1 MMTNRDSSDK
11 KKALSQLDFTD
22 LVLSWSLQDILNE
35 NLYKNQVE
43 KIPESFESVE
53 HYIGSF
59 VFPLLEET
67 RAALFSSLDSV
78 HEAPYAEVISLNE
91 SKPYRPSLFDIKVD
105 YWRNRFN
112 DLGKEPYK
120 TLPGDV
126 FVVSDVKP
134 ESLSDLQR
142 AGRMWTFAS
151 VTRITEEENEGNSSS
166 THFTV
171 IVSRDIEVKN
181 ELRESLFVV
190 FLMNITTN
198 KRIWNA
204 LRMSRNLKIIKEA
217 LCADSSVQEDCKHCS
232 AYKKSQLTDTFVRNL
247 LSKLNESQG
256 EAILASLHGI
266 KCSHKSTVE
275 LIWGPPGTGKT
286 KTVSVLLFT
295 LLRMNC
301 RTLICAPTN
310 TAINEVAFRVLKL
323 VRESSE
329 AESEKHAFF
338 CPLGDILL
346 YGNKERLEVDSEI
359 QDIYLAYRVERLAE
373 CLGPLTG
380 WRHCLTAMIDFLE
393 DCVSQYQVF
402 IENQRV
408 IREKEHIDQGEDTKA
423 EFNSF
428 LDFVRDRFKV
438 NAASLRQCI
447 FRLCT
452 HLPRRFLLV
461 HNLQNMEILIRFL
474 GHLESLLFQNNLVSE
489 ELEEIFSRDNA
500 SDDISESFGDTR
512 RKCISVLKTLRLSL
526 EGLDLPSAMN
536 SGSIRDF
543 CFQMA
548 SLIFCTASSSYKLHS
563 VEMEPL
569 NLLVIDEA
577 AQLKE
582 CESTIPLQLS
592 GLGHV
597 ILVGDECQ
605 LPAMVTSDVCIE
617 AGFGRSLFERL
628 SLLGHPKHLLN
639 MQYRMH
645 PSISSFPNST
655 FYFNQILDSPHVKRK
670 SYGRQYL
677 QGSMFGPYSFINVI
691 GGKEE
696 KDDAEHSRR
705 NMVEVAVVVKILQ
718 NLYKEWNVSKKK
730 ISVGVISPY
739 AAQVVA
745 ILDKLG
751 RKFEN
756 LDGFTVKVKSIDGFQ
771 GGEED
776 IIIISTVRSNS
787 GGSVGFLSSPQ
798 RVNVALTRARH
809 RQLFF
814 GADEDIDMAKTIIDA
829 KKELDQL
836 DDLLN
841 EDSIL
846 FKNAKWKVSFSDN
859 FRKSFQKLKSTR
871 IKMSVIQLLLK
882 LSCGWRPK
890 KKNVD
895 TVCESSSQILKQFKV
910 EGLYIVCSIDII
922 KDSMYIQV
930 LKVWDILPLD
940 EISKL
945 AKRLDG
951 MFAMYSDD
959 FINCCNQK
967 LCDGDKEVPMS
978 WVPSFD
984 IPRFKSLCNHGLH
997 NESSDGL
1004 IDGRSYFENSKVSES
1019 LSLMKFYSLSS
1030 CMVNHLLSD
1039 DTGGELDLPFEVS
1052 DEELEIIRFQKS
1064 TFILGRSGTG
1074 KTTVLTTKLFQK
1086 EQQHHFASKGLC
1098 GAGTSTSIETSQK
1111 NDVGECILETKG
1123 SVLRQL
1129 FVTVS
1134 PKLCYAIKQNVTNL
1148 KRFACGGNFSAENS
1162 SIGVDDPAH
1171 FKDIPDSFVDIS
1183 PCKYPL
1189 VITFHKFLMMLDGT
1203 MGNSYFERFLGAWEY
1218 SKCGTI
1224 GSRSVA
1230 LETFLRTKEVNYE
1243 RFCSFY
1249 WPHFNCQLTKK
1260 LDPSRVFIEIMSHIK
1275 GGLRVGETHE
1285 GKIHQEDYVILSEG
1299 RVSTLSRERRERI
1312 YSIFQDYEKMK
1323 KDNGDF
1329 DLADFVNNLHYRLR
1343 NERFEG
1349 DKMDFI
1355 YVDEVQDLSVRQIA
1369 LFKYICRNVEEG
1381 FVFAGDTAQTIAR
1394 GIDFRF
1400 EDIRNLFYK
1409 EFILESRGDGS
1420 SERKDKGLLSKVRN
1434 LKQNFRTHDG
1444 VLRLAQSV
1452 IDLLYRFFHHA
1463 VDILEPETTLLYGEA
1478 PILLESGNDENA
1490 IITIFGKSG
1499 NGNGDIVGFGAEQ
1512 VILVRDDSA
1521 RQDISEHVGKQALV
1535 LTVVECKGL
1544 EFQDVLL
1551 YNFFG
1556 SSPLKNQWRVIYEF
1570 MKEQD
1575 LLDPGTSFS
1584 CFNEARHNVLCSELK
1599 QLYVAIT
1606 RTRQR
1611 LWICENMEDLSKP
1624 MFDYWKKKGLVQV
1637 KQLDDSLA
1645 QAMQVASSP
1654 QEWKERGIKV
1664 WLIPPNVTAATNLFY
1679 EKNYVMAKM
1688 CFERAKDRLWE
1699 KRTSAACCRAS
1710 ADHMRG
1716 SNPEGARNA
1725 LREAAD
1731 IYDSIDDA
1739 ESAAQCFYE
1748 LGEYERAGRIYEKCG
1763 ESELKKAGECFS
1775 MAGCH
1780 EKAAEVYAR
1789 GKYFSECLSACTKGK
1804 LHDMGLE
1811 YIQFWKEHAPRD
1823 NVMSKTSSEIDR
1835 IEQQFLESCAM
1846 HSYEL
1851 KDNKS
1856 MMKFVRSFNSM
1867 ASRRNFLR
1875 RVGCLDELLMVE
1887 EESGNFSEAAEI
1899 AKMRGDTL
1907 LEADLLAK
1915 AGRFNEASM
1924 LILWHVFSKSL
1935 WVSGSK
1941 GLPLKHFPQ
1950 ESEIL
1955 EKAKSF
1961 AKNQSDLF
1969 YEFVCTEVSILS
1981 TEEMNL
1987 LVLNQ
1992 YLNASRRNK
2001 SRRGE
2006 ILCTRRIL
2014 DVHLHSSAS
2023 TYEWEDELA
2032 VDLIKHSEEN
2042 VLHNQ
2047 ISMGT
2052 LVCFWNLWKQKVENI
2067 FEYLTCLETQAVN
2080 DHMNY
2085 GDFCLNYFGVRRQL
2099 NNMNMKYVIL
2109 NPDAVWVREIK
2120 DCFLQRSGNLV
2131 STDAPH
2137 FVYAARSHWRSELLS
2152 VGLRVLETLEALHKF
2167 SSKNSISDFR
2177 QSMTLVYIFEVTK
2190 SLLGSKYLDCKKH
2203 DTQKLQKYFSE
2214 CLSACTKGKL
2224 HDMGLEYIQFRKEHA
2239 SRDNVMSKTSSEI
2252 DRIEQQFLES
2262 CAMHSYELKDNKSM
2276 MKFVRSFNSMASRR
2290 NFLTHVGCLD
2300 ELLMVEEESGNFS
2313 EAAEIAKMRGDT
2325 LLEADLLA
2333 KAGRFNEASMLI
2345 LWHVFSKSLWV
2356 SGSKGLP
2363 LKHFPQEREIL
2374 EKAKSFAK
2382 NQSDLFYEFVCTEV
2396 SILST
2401 EEMNLLVLNQYLNA
2415 SRRNKSLRGEILCT
2429 RRILDVHL
2437 HSSASTYEWEDE
2449 LAADLIKHSEEN
2461 VFHNQIS
2468 VGTLVCFWNLWKQK
2482 VENIFE
2488 YLTCLETQAVND
2500 HVNNGDFCLNYF
2512 GVRQLN
2518 NMNRK
2523 FVILNSDAVWVREIK
2538 DRFLQRSGNLVSTDA
2553 PHFVYA
2559 ARSYWRSELLSV
2571 GLRVLETLEGLHK
2584 FSSKNSIS
2592 DFRQSMALVY
2602 IFEVTKSLL
2611 GSKYLDHKKQD
2622 TQKLQNFCKLSTAA
2636 YFNVAFPSEWRK
2648 SLTKDMIS
2656 LRGSAVS
2663 RNLLE
2668 EVIVENI
2675 SFTDELTYGQ
2685 IGRVV
2690 MIWLGSGKPT
2700 EEVYKKISERFDS
2713 NSLWKEF
2720 VDALNGNAKS
2730 EFLRESTSG
2739 ISTEA
2744 PREVSSVYKFRRA
2757 LEDAYKV
2764 HWRQRDYISPACF
2777 MYLVERLLIL
2787 AYSFEGFL
2795 YTTKSSFV
2803 EWLICEQPHA
2813 KQSADVANVMRFPTS
2828 GIFNFVVDI
2837 IKQVLYCKRDTIEWI
2852 GKSGL
2857 NFKSYYPLLLLRLVV
2872 MLCLLCVNCKKY
2884 YNFLF
2889 EVLARN
2895 DITSWLPREFYD
2907 VFRRKRKYVDLTL
2920 LAEAFMKI
2928 EDPLVIVSLGENGP
2942 KFTCSHAI
2950 FVDLRITH
2958 RRDDIMEVLF
2968 QMDNK
2973 APLDQ
2978 TVSVPVK
2985 VDATNS
2991 CGKELPLNS
3000 EKQEKISKAP
3010 FSNSTSLADQNVE
3023 IQNTSEGNLQMISGL
3038 FGKISDAL
3046 KAVDNIGHGDLQNF
3060 LSGVSTIK
3068 VEVEKVINLIT
3079 AALTE
3084 KMEFNEDGT
3093 LVPKA
3098 KESCNAL
3105 LTPTDLFSALEN
3117 MVDEFKQLSSALNV
3131 SDSEVKRN
3139 ISMITSLLKSFHT
3152 KRPELETLLNQLC
3165 MPNDTNSNRVA
3176 SETNKLLENEGNH
3189 KMVEKT
3195 SKSGKGKAVEATVS
3209 GGRDAQANKGKGN
3222 NNSKKGKNGKGDQKK
3237 K

>member
-1 MMTNRDSSDK
+1 MNYNEF
-11 KKALSQLDFTD
+11 LL
-22 LVLSWSLQDILNE
+22 LNFVCKE
-35 NLYKNQVE
+35 EARVE
-43 KIPESFESVE
+43 KIPELFGSVE
-53 HYIGSF
+53 RYLGSF

-78 HEAPYAEVISLNE
+78 HEAPYAEVIFLNE
-91 SKPYRPSLFDIKVD
+91 SKPYGSSLFDIKVD
-105 YWRNRFN
+105 NWRNRFN
-112 DLGKEPYK
+112 DRGKEPYK

-142 AGRMWTFAS
+142 VGRMWTFAC
-151 VTRITEEENEGNSSS
+151 VTRITEEENEGDSSS

-171 IVSRDIEVKN
+171 IASRDIEVKHG
-181 ELRESLFVV
+181 LRESLFVV

-204 LRMSRNLKIIKEA
+204 LHMLRNLQIIKEV
-217 LCADSSVQEDCKHCS
+217 LCANSSVQEDCKHCS

-256 EAILASLHGI
+256 EAILTSLHGI

-275 LIWGPPGTGKT
+275 LIRGPPGTGKT

-310 TAINEVAFRVLKL
+310 IAIKEVASRVLKL

-329 AESEKHAFF
+329 AESEKQSFF

-346 YGNKERLEVDSEI
+346 FGNKERLKVDSEI
-359 QDIYLAYRVERLAE
+359 RDIYLDYRVERLAE

-402 IENQRV
+402 IENQRM
-408 IREKEHIDQGEDTKA
+408 IRENEHIDQGEGTKA
-423 EFNSF
+423 EFSSF

-438 NAASLRQCI
+438 HASSLRQCI

-452 HLPRRFLLV
+452 HLPRRFLSV

-489 ELEEIFSRDNA
+489 ELEEIFSHDNA

-512 RKCISVLKTLRLSL
+512 RKCISVLKTLRLLL
-526 EGLDLPSAMN
+526 EGLDLPSVMN

-543 CFQMA
+543 CFRMA

-569 NLLVIDEA
+569 NLLVIEEA

-696 KDDAEHSRR
+696 KDYAEHSRR

-718 NLYKEWNVSKKK
+718 KLYKEWNVSKKK

-787 GGSVGFLSSPQ
+787 GGSVGFLSCPQ

-809 RQLFF
+809 CLWIVGNERTLARSESIWEALVRDARHRQLFF
-814 GADEDIDMAKTIIDA
+814 GADEDSDMAKTIIDV
-829 KKELDQL
+829 KKERDQL

-841 EDSIL
+841 KDSIL

-871 IKMSVIQLLLK
+871 IKKSVIQLLLK

-895 TVCESSSQILKQFKV
+895 SVCESSSQILKQFKV

-930 LKVWDILPLD
+930 LKVWDVLPLD

-978 WVPSFD
+978 WGPSFG
-984 IPRFKSLCNHGLH
+984 ITRFKSLCNHGLH

-1004 IDGRSYFENSKVSES
+1004 IDGRGYFENSKVSES

-1030 CMVNHLLSD
+1030 GMVNHLLSD

-1098 GAGTSTSIETSQK
+1098 GAGTNTNIETSQK

-1148 KRFACGGNFSAENS
+1148 KRFACGGNFSGENR
-1162 SIGVDDPAH
+1162 SIDVGDPAH

-1183 PCKYPL
+1183 PSKYPL

-1203 MGNSYFERFLGAWEY
+1203 MGNSYFERFLGAWGY
-1218 SKCGTI
+1218 SKCRTI

-1230 LETFLRTKEVNYE
+1230 LETFLRIKEVNYE
-1243 RFCSFY
+1243 RFFSFY
-1249 WPHFNCQLTKK
+1249 WPRFNCQLTKK
-1260 LDPSRVFIEIMSHIK
+1260 LDPSKVFTEIMSHIK
-1275 GGLRVGETHE
+1275 GGLGVGKTHE
-1285 GKIHQEDYVILSEG
+1285 GKIRQEDYVILSEG

-1312 YSIFQDYEKMK
+1312 YSIFQDYERMK
-1323 KDNGDF
+1323 KDIGDF
-1329 DLADFVNNLHYRLR
+1329 DSADFVNDLHYRLR

-1349 DKMDFI
+1349 DKMDFV

-1400 EDIRNLFYK
+1400 EDIRNLFYR

-1420 SERKDKGLLSKVRN
+1420 SERKDKGLLSKVLN
-1434 LKQNFRTHDG
+1434 LKKNFRTHDG

-1463 VDILEPETTLLYGEA
+1463 VDILEPETTLLHGEA

-1490 IITIFGKSG
+1490 IITIFGKSGNG

-1556 SSPLKNQWRVIYEF
+1556 SSPLKNEWRVIYEF

-1584 CFNEARHNVLCSELK
+1584 SFNEARHNVLCSELK

-1645 QAMQVASSP
+1645 QEMQVASSP

-1679 EKNYVMAKM
+1679 ENNYAVAKT

-1699 KRTSAACCRAS
+1699 KRASAACCRAS

-1731 IYDSIDDA
+1731 MYDSIGDA

-1780 EKAAEVYAR
+1780 KKAAEVYAR

-1804 LHDMGLE
+1804 LLDMGLE
-1811 YIQFWKEHAPRD
+1811 YIQFWKEHTPRD

-1835 IEQQFLESCAM
+1835 IEQQFLESCAK

-1856 MMKFVRSFNSM
+1856 MVKFVRSFNSM
-1867 ASRRNFLR
+1867 ASRRNFLK

-1887 EESGNFSEAAEI
+1887 EEFGNFSEAAEI

-1907 LEADLLAK
+1907 LEADLRAK

-1924 LILWHVFSKSL
+1924 LILWHVFTKSL

-1961 AKNQSDLF
+1961 AKNKSDLF
-1969 YEFVCTEVSILS
+1969 YEFVCTEV
-1981 TEEMNL
+1981 
-1987 LVLNQ
+1987 
-1992 YLNASRRNK
+1992 
-2001 SRRGE
+2001 G
-2006 ILCTRRIL
+2006 
-2014 DVHLHSSAS
+2014 
-2023 TYEWEDELA
+2023 
-2032 VDLIKHSEEN
+2032 
-2042 VLHNQ
+2042 
-2047 ISMGT
+2047 
-2052 LVCFWNLWKQKVENI
+2052 
-2067 FEYLTCLETQAVN
+2067 
-2080 DHMNY
+2080 
-2085 GDFCLNYFGVRRQL
+2085 
-2099 NNMNMKYVIL
+2099 
-2109 NPDAVWVREIK
+2109 
-2120 DCFLQRSGNLV
+2120 
-2131 STDAPH
+2131 
-2137 FVYAARSHWRSELLS
+2137 
-2152 VGLRVLETLEALHKF
+2152 
-2167 SSKNSISDFR
+2167 
-2177 QSMTLVYIFEVTK
+2177 
-2190 SLLGSKYLDCKKH
+2190 
-2203 DTQKLQKYFSE
+2203 
-2214 CLSACTKGKL
+2214 
-2224 HDMGLEYIQFRKEHA
+2224 
-2239 SRDNVMSKTSSEI
+2239 
-2252 DRIEQQFLES
+2252 
-2262 CAMHSYELKDNKSM
+2262 
-2276 MKFVRSFNSMASRR
+2276 
-2290 NFLTHVGCLD
+2290 
-2300 ELLMVEEESGNFS
+2300 
-2313 EAAEIAKMRGDT
+2313 
-2325 LLEADLLA
+2325 
-2333 KAGRFNEASMLI
+2333 
-2345 LWHVFSKSLWV
+2345 
-2356 SGSKGLP
+2356 
-2363 LKHFPQEREIL
+2363 
-2374 EKAKSFAK
+2374 
-2382 NQSDLFYEFVCTEV
+2382 
-2396 SILST
+2396 ILST

-2449 LAADLIKHSEEN
+2449 LPADLIKHSEEN
-2461 VFHNQIS
+2461 VLHNQIS

-2500 HVNNGDFCLNYF
+2500 HMNYGDFCLNYF
-2512 GVRQLN
+2512 GVRRQWN
-2518 NMNRK
+2518 NMNMK

-2559 ARSYWRSELLSV
+2559 ARRHWRSELLSV
-2571 GLRVLETLEGLHK
+2571 GLRVLETLEALHK

-2592 DFRQSMALVY
+2592 DFRQSMALVH

-2611 GSKYLDHKKQD
+2611 GSKYLDCKEQD

-2636 YFNVAFPSEWRK
+2636 YFNIAFPSEWRK
-2648 SLTKDMIS
+2648 SLTKDMTS
-2656 LRGSAVS
+2656 LRGSSVS

-2668 EVIVENI
+2668 EVIVDNI
-2675 SFTDELTYGQ
+2675 SYTDKLTYGQ

-2713 NSLWKEF
+2713 NSPWKEF
-2720 VDALNGNAKS
+2720 VDALNGNGKS
-2730 EFLRESTSG
+2730 ELLQGSTSG

-2744 PREVSSVYKFRRA
+2744 PREVSYVYKFQRA
-2757 LEDAYKV
+2757 LEDAYIV
-2764 HWRQRDYISPACF
+2764 HWRQRDFISPTCYV
-2777 MYLVERLLIL
+2777 YLVERLLIL
-2787 AYSFEGFL
+2787 AYSFQGFVF
-2795 YTTKSSFV
+2795 TTKSSFV
-2803 EWLICEQPHA
+2803 EWLICEKPHA
-2813 KQSADVANVMRFPTS
+2813 KQSADVVNMMRFPTS
-2828 GIFNFVVDI
+2828 GIFNFVVDF
-2837 IKQVLYCKRDTIEWI
+2837 IKQVLYCKEATIAWI
-2852 GKSGL
+2852 GKSDL

-2872 MLCLLCVNCKKY
+2872 MLCLLCVNCGKY
-2884 YNFLF
+2884 HNFLF

-2895 DITSWLPREFYD
+2895 DITSWLPREFY
-2907 VFRRKRKYVDLTL
+2907 VVLTRKREYVNLTL

-2928 EDPLVIVSLGENGP
+2928 EDPLVIVRLGENGP
-2942 KFTCSHAI
+2942 KFICPHAI
-2950 FVDLRITH
+2950 FVDLRVTH
-2958 RRDDIMEVLF
+2958 RREDIMEVLF
-2968 QMDNK
+2968 QMGNK
-2973 APLDQ
+2973 DPLHQ
-2978 TVSVPVK
+2978 TVSVSVK

-2991 CGKELPLNS
+2991 CGKELPPNS
-3000 EKQEKISKAP
+3000 EKQEKISKTP

-3023 IQNTSEGNLQMISGL
+3023 NRNTSEGNLQMISGL

-3046 KAVDNIGHGDLQNF
+3046 WKR
-3060 LSGVSTIK
+3060 T
-3068 VEVEKVINLIT
+3068 
-3079 AALTE
+3079 
-3084 KMEFNEDGT
+3084 
-3093 LVPKA
+3093 
-3098 KESCNAL
+3098 
-3105 LTPTDLFSALEN
+3105 
-3117 MVDEFKQLSSALNV
+3117 SS
-3131 SDSEVKRN
+3131 E
-3139 ISMITSLLKSFHT
+3139 
-3152 KRPELETLLNQLC
+3152 Q
-3165 MPNDTNSNRVA
+3165 
-3176 SETNKLLENEGNH
+3176 
-3189 KMVEKT
+3189 
-3195 SKSGKGKAVEATVS
+3195 
-3209 GGRDAQANKGKGN
+3209 
-3222 NNSKKGKNGKGDQKK
+3222 
-3237 K
+3237 

>member
-1 MMTNRDSSDK
+1 MRNRY
-11 KKALSQLDFTD
+11 FTD

-35 NLYKNQVE
+35 NLYKNQCNFWEKLEEIDEENAVEISCKMNYNEFLLLNFVYKEEARVE

-53 HYIGSF
+53 HYLGSF

-67 RAALFSSLDSV
+67 RAALFSRLGSV

-91 SKPYRPSLFDIKVD
+91 SKPYGQSLFDIKVD

-142 AGRMWTFAS
+142 VGRMWTFAS
-151 VTRITEEENEGNSSS
+151 VTRITEEENEGDSSS

-171 IVSRDIEVKN
+171 IASRDIEVKN
-181 ELRESLFVV
+181 GLRESLFVV

-204 LRMSRNLKIIKEA
+204 LHMFRNLKIIKEV
-217 LCADSSVQEDCKHCS
+217 LCADSLVQEDCKHCS
-232 AYKKSQLTDTFVRNL
+232 AYKKSQLTDTFVRDL

-256 EAILASLHGI
+256 EAIMASLRGI

-275 LIWGPPGTGKT
+275 LIRGPPGTGKT

-310 TAINEVAFRVLKL
+310 IAINEVASRVLKL

-329 AESEKHAFF
+329 AESEKQSFF

-346 YGNKERLEVDSEI
+346 FGNKERLKVDSEI
-359 QDIYLAYRVERLAE
+359 QDIYLDYRVERLAE
-373 CLGPLTG
+373 CLRPPTG

-402 IENQRV
+402 TENQM
-408 IREKEHIDQGEDTKA
+408 IREKEHIDQGEGTEA
-423 EFNSF
+423 EFKSF

-438 NAASLRQCI
+438 NASYLRQCI

-489 ELEEIFSRDNA
+489 ELEEIFSHDNA

-512 RKCISVLKTLRLSL
+512 RKCISVLKALRLFL
-526 EGLDLPSAMN
+526 EGLDLPSAMD

-543 CFQMA
+543 CFRMA

-569 NLLVIDEA
+569 NLVVIDEA

-592 GLGHV
+592 SLGHV

-605 LPAMVTSDVCIE
+605 LPAMVCIE

-639 MQYRMH
+639 MQHRMN

-751 RKFEN
+751 RNYEN

-776 IIIISTVRSNS
+776 IIIISTRTLASSESIWEALVRD
-787 GGSVGFLSSPQ
+787 
-798 RVNVALTRARH
+798 ARH

-814 GADEDIDMAKTIIDA
+814 GADEDSGLAKTIIDA

-871 IKMSVIQLLLK
+871 IK
-882 LSCGWRPK
+882 
-890 KKNVD
+890 N
-895 TVCESSSQILKQFKV
+895 
-910 EGLYIVCSIDII
+910 
-922 KDSMYIQV
+922 
-930 LKVWDILPLD
+930 
-940 EISKL
+940 
-945 AKRLDG
+945 
-951 MFAMYSDD
+951 
-959 FINCCNQK
+959 
-967 LCDGDKEVPMS
+967 DKEVPMS
-978 WVPSFD
+978 WGPSFD
-984 IPRFKSLCNHGLH
+984 IPRFKSLCSHVLH

-1030 CMVNHLLSD
+1030 GMVNHLLSD

-1098 GAGTSTSIETSQK
+1098 GAGTNTSIETSQK

-1148 KRFACGGNFSAENS
+1148 KRFACGGNFSGENS

-1183 PCKYPL
+1183 ASKYPL

-1203 MGNSYFERFLGAWEY
+1203 MGNSYFERFLGAGEY

-1230 LETFLRTKEVNYE
+1230 LENFLRIKEVNYE

-1260 LDPSRVFIEIMSHIK
+1260 LDPSRVFTEIMSHIK

-1285 GKIHQEDYVILSEG
+1285 GKIRQEDYVILSEG
-1299 RVSTLSRERRERI
+1299 RVSTLSRERREKI

-1329 DLADFVNNLHYRLR
+1329 DSADFVNDLHYRLR

-1349 DKMDFI
+1349 DKMDFV

-1409 EFILESRGDGS
+1409 EFILESRGNGS

-1521 RQDISEHVGKQALV
+1521 RQDISEHVGKHALV
-1535 LTVVECKGL
+1535 LTV
-1544 EFQDVLL
+1544 DVLL

-1584 CFNEARHNVLCSELK
+1584 SFNEARHNVLCSELK

-1664 WLIPPNVTAATNLFY
+1664 WLIPPNVTAATNVISASLFY

-1699 KRTSAACCRAS
+1699 KRASAACCRAS

-1716 SNPEGARNA
+1716 SNPEGARIA

-1731 IYDSIDDA
+1731 IYDSVGDA

-1748 LGEYERAGRIYEKCG
+1748 LGDYERVGRIYEKCG

-1804 LHDMGLE
+1804 LLDMGLE

-1856 MMKFVRSFNSM
+1856 MVKFVRSYNSM
-1867 ASRRNFLR
+1867 ASRRNFLT
-1875 RVGCLDELLMVE
+1875 RVGCLDELIMVE
-1887 EESGNFSEAAEI
+1887 EEFGNFSEAAEI
-1899 AKMRGDTL
+1899 AKMRGHTL

-1924 LILWHVFSKSL
+1924 LILRHVFSKSL

-1961 AKNQSDLF
+1961 AKNKSDLF

-2001 SRRGE
+2001 SLMGE

-2014 DVHLHSSAS
+2014 DVQLHSSAS
-2023 TYEWEDELA
+2023 TYEWEDELPA
-2032 VDLIKHSEEN
+2032 DLIKHSEEN

-2047 ISMGT
+2047 ISVGT

-2099 NNMNMKYVIL
+2099 NNMNMKFVIL
-2109 NPDAVWVREIK
+2109 NSDAVWVREIN
-2120 DCFLQRSGNLV
+2120 DRFLQRSGNLV

-2177 QSMTLVYIFEVTK
+2177 QSMALVYIFEVTK
-2190 SLLGSKYLDCKKH
+2190 SLLGSKYLDCKK
-2203 DTQKLQKYFSE
+2203 
-2214 CLSACTKGKL
+2214 
-2224 HDMGLEYIQFRKEHA
+2224 
-2239 SRDNVMSKTSSEI
+2239 
-2252 DRIEQQFLES
+2252 
-2262 CAMHSYELKDNKSM
+2262 
-2276 MKFVRSFNSMASRR
+2276 
-2290 NFLTHVGCLD
+2290 
-2300 ELLMVEEESGNFS
+2300 
-2313 EAAEIAKMRGDT
+2313 
-2325 LLEADLLA
+2325 
-2333 KAGRFNEASMLI
+2333 
-2345 LWHVFSKSLWV
+2345 
-2356 SGSKGLP
+2356 
-2363 LKHFPQEREIL
+2363 
-2374 EKAKSFAK
+2374 
-2382 NQSDLFYEFVCTEV
+2382 
-2396 SILST
+2396 
-2401 EEMNLLVLNQYLNA
+2401 
-2415 SRRNKSLRGEILCT
+2415 
-2429 RRILDVHL
+2429 
-2437 HSSASTYEWEDE
+2437 
-2449 LAADLIKHSEEN
+2449 
-2461 VFHNQIS
+2461 
-2468 VGTLVCFWNLWKQK
+2468 
-2482 VENIFE
+2482 
-2488 YLTCLETQAVND
+2488 
-2500 HVNNGDFCLNYF
+2500 
-2512 GVRQLN
+2512 
-2518 NMNRK
+2518 
-2523 FVILNSDAVWVREIK
+2523 
-2538 DRFLQRSGNLVSTDA
+2538 
-2553 PHFVYA
+2553 
-2559 ARSYWRSELLSV
+2559 
-2571 GLRVLETLEGLHK
+2571 
-2584 FSSKNSIS
+2584 
-2592 DFRQSMALVY
+2592 
-2602 IFEVTKSLL
+2602 
-2611 GSKYLDHKKQD
+2611 QD
-2622 TQKLQNFCKLSTAA
+2622 TQKLQNFRKLSTAA

-2648 SLTKDMIS
+2648 SLTKDMTS
-2656 LRGSAVS
+2656 LRGSALS

-2668 EVIVENI
+2668 EVIVDNI
-2675 SFTDELTYGQ
+2675 SFTDKLTYGQ

-2730 EFLRESTSG
+2730 EFLQESTSG

-2744 PREVSSVYKFRRA
+2744 PREVSSVYKFQRA

-2764 HWRQRDYISPACF
+2764 HWRQRDYISPTCF

-2787 AYSFEGFL
+2787 AYSFQGFL
-2795 YTTKSSFV
+2795 FTTKSSFV
-2803 EWLICEQPHA
+2803 EWLICEQPLA
-2813 KQSADVANVMRFPTS
+2813 KQSADVVNMMRFPTS
-2828 GIFNFVVDI
+2828 GIFNFVVDV
-2837 IKQVLYCKRDTIEWI
+2837 IKQVLYCKQDTIEWI
-2852 GKSGL
+2852 GKSHL

-2895 DITSWLPREFYD
+2895 DITSLLPREFYD

-2942 KFTCSHAI
+2942 KSICPHAI
-2950 FVDLRITH
+2950 FVDLRVTH
-2958 RRDDIMEVLF
+2958 RREDIMEVLF

-2973 APLDQ
+2973 DPLDQ
-2978 TVSVPVK
+2978 TVSVSVE

-2991 CGKELPLNS
+2991 CGKELPPNS
-3000 EKQEKISKAP
+3000 EKQEEISKAP

-3023 IQNTSEGNLQMISGL
+3023 NQNTSEGNLQMISGL

-3046 KAVDNIGHGDLQNF
+3046 KAVDNIGHGDLQDF
-3060 LSGVSTIK
+3060 VSGVSTIK

-3079 AALTE
+3079 AALSE
-3084 KMEFNEDGT
+3084 KMEFNEDEMEFQEDGT
-3093 LVPKA
+3093 PVPKP
-3098 KESCNAL
+3098 KEGCNVL
-3105 LTPTDLFSALEN
+3105 LTSTDLFSALET

-3131 SDSEVKRN
+3131 RTPNGNLRLSYLVGGISDSEVKRN
-3139 ISMITSLLKSFHT
+3139 SSMITSLLRSFHT

-3165 MPNDTNSNRVA
+3165 IPNDTNSNRVA
-3176 SETNKLLENEGNH
+3176 SETNKLSENEGNH
-3189 KMVEKT
+3189 KKVEET

-3209 GGRDAQANKGKGN
+3209 GAQNSGRDVQAKKGKGN
-3222 NNSKKGKNGKGDQKK
+3222 NNSKKGKNGKGGRKK

>member
-1 MMTNRDSSDK
+1 MMTNGDSSDK
-11 KKALSQLDFTD
+11 KKALSQLDFTN

-43 KIPESFESVE
+43 KIPKSFDSVE
-53 HYIGSF
+53 HYTGSF

-67 RAALFSSLDSV
+67 RAELFSSLDSV

-105 YWRNRFN
+105 YWRNRFI
-112 DLGKEPYK
+112 DHGKEPYK

-142 AGRMWTFAS
+142 VGRMWTFAS
-151 VTRITEEENEGNSSS
+151 VTRITEEENEGDSSS

-171 IVSRDIEVKN
+171 IASRDIEVKN
-181 ELRESLFVV
+181 GLRESLFVV

-198 KRIWNA
+198 KRIWKA
-204 LRMSRNLKIIKEA
+204 LRMLRNLKIIKEV

-232 AYKKSQLTDTFVRNL
+232 AYKKSQLTDTFDRNL

-256 EAILASLHGI
+256 EAIMASLHGI

-310 TAINEVAFRVLKL
+310 TAINEVASRVLKL

-329 AESEKHAFF
+329 AESEKQAFF

-346 YGNKERLEVDSEI
+346 FGNKVRLKVDSEF
-359 QDIYLAYRVERLAE
+359 QDIYLDYRVERLAE

-402 IENQRV
+402 IENQKM
-408 IREKEHIDQGEDTKA
+408 IREKEHIDQGEGTKA
-423 EFNSF
+423 EFKSF

-438 NAASLRQCI
+438 NASSLRQCI

-489 ELEEIFSRDNA
+489 ELEEIFSDDNA

-543 CFQMA
+543 CFRMA
-548 SLIFCTASSSYKLHS
+548 SLIFCTASSSYNLHS
-563 VEMEPL
+563 VKMEPL

-582 CESTIPLQLS
+582 CESTIPLQQLS

-597 ILVGDECQ
+597 ILVGDEFQ
-605 LPAMVTSDVCIE
+605 LPAMVCIE

-670 SYGRQYL
+670 SYERQYL

-776 IIIISTVRSNS
+776 IIIISTRTLASSESIWEALVRD
-787 GGSVGFLSSPQ
+787 
-798 RVNVALTRARH
+798 ARH

-814 GADEDIDMAKTIIDA
+814 GADEDSDIAKTIIDA

-871 IKMSVIQLLLK
+871 IKKSVIQLLLK

-895 TVCESSSQILKQFKV
+895 SVCESSSQILKQFKV
-910 EGLYIVCSIDII
+910 EGFYIVSSIDII

-967 LCDGDKEVPMS
+967 FCDGDKEVPMS
-978 WVPSFD
+978 WGPSFD
-984 IPRFKSLCNHGLH
+984 IPRFKSLCNHVLR

-1030 CMVNHLLSD
+1030 GMVNHLLSD
-1039 DTGGELDLPFEVS
+1039 ETGGELDLPFEVS
-1052 DEELEIIRFQKS
+1052 DEELGIIRFQKS

-1148 KRFACGGNFSAENS
+1148 KRFACGGNFSGENS

-1183 PCKYPL
+1183 PSKYPL

-1203 MGNSYFERFLGAWEY
+1203 MGNSYFERFLGAGEY

-1230 LETFLRTKEVNYE
+1230 LETFLRIKEVNYE

-1260 LDPSRVFIEIMSHIK
+1260 LDPSRVFTEIMSHIK
-1275 GGLRVGETHE
+1275 GGLGVGETHE
-1285 GKIHQEDYVILSEG
+1285 GKIRQEDYVILSEG

-1329 DLADFVNNLHYRLR
+1329 DSADFVNDLHYRLR

-1349 DKMDFI
+1349 DKMDFV

-1400 EDIRNLFYK
+1400 EDIRNLFYR

-1535 LTVVECKGL
+1535 LTV
-1544 EFQDVLL
+1544 DVLL

-1584 CFNEARHNVLCSELK
+1584 SFNEARHNVLCSELK

-1654 QEWKERGIKV
+1654 REWKERGIK
-1664 WLIPPNVTAATNLFY
+1664 LFY
-1679 EKNYVMAKM
+1679 ENNYVMAKM

-1699 KRTSAACCRAS
+1699 KRASAACCRAS

-1731 IYDSIDDA
+1731 IYDSIGDA

-1811 YIQFWKEHAPRD
+1811 YIQFWKEHAPSD

-1867 ASRRNFLR
+1867 ASRRNFLT

-1887 EESGNFSEAAEI
+1887 EEFGNFSEAAEI

-1961 AKNQSDLF
+1961 AKNKSDLF

-1987 LVLNQ
+1987 FVLNQ
-1992 YLNASRRNK
+1992 YLNASRHNK
-2001 SRRGE
+2001 SLRGE

-2023 TYEWEDELA
+2023 TYGWEDELPA
-2032 VDLIKHSEEN
+2032 DLIKLSEEN

-2047 ISMGT
+2047 ISVGT

-2099 NNMNMKYVIL
+2099 NNMNMKFVIL
-2109 NPDAVWVREIK
+2109 NSDAVWVREIK
-2120 DCFLQRSGNLV
+2120 DRFLQRSRNFV
-2131 STDAPH
+2131 STEAPH

-2190 SLLGSKYLDCKKH
+2190 SLLGSKYLDCKKQ

-2224 HDMGLEYIQFRKEHA
+2224 HDIGLEYIQFRKEHA
-2239 SRDNVMSKTSSEI
+2239 PRDNVMSKTSSEI
-2252 DRIEQQFLES
+2252 DRIEQQFLEN

-2276 MKFVRSFNSMASRR
+2276 MKFVRSFNLMASRR
-2290 NFLTHVGCLD
+2290 NFLMRVGCLD
-2300 ELLMVEEESGNFS
+2300 ELLMVEEEFGNFS

-2363 LKHFPQEREIL
+2363 LKHFPQESEIL

-2382 NQSDLFYEFVCTEV
+2382 NKSDLFYEFVCTEV

-2401 EEMNLLVLNQYLNA
+2401 EEMNLFVLNQYLNA
-2415 SRRNKSLRGEILCT
+2415 SRHNKSLRGEILCT

-2449 LAADLIKHSEEN
+2449 LPADLIKHSEEN
-2461 VFHNQIS
+2461 VLHNQIS

-2488 YLTCLETQAVND
+2488 CLTCLETQAVND
-2500 HVNNGDFCLNYF
+2500 HMNYGDFCLNYF

-2518 NMNRK
+2518 NMNMK

-2538 DRFLQRSGNLVSTDA
+2538 YRFLQRSGNVVSTEA
-2553 PHFVYA
+2553 RHFVYA
-2559 ARSYWRSELLSV
+2559 ARSHWRSELLSV
-2571 GLRVLETLEGLHK
+2571 GLRVLETLEALHK

-2592 DFRQSMALVY
+2592 DCCQSMTLVY

-2611 GSKYLDHKKQD
+2611 GSKYLDCKRQD
-2622 TQKLQNFCKLSTAA
+2622 TQKLQNFRKLSTAA
-2636 YFNVAFPSEWRK
+2636 YFNIAFPSEWRK
-2648 SLTKDMIS
+2648 SLTKNMTS

-2668 EVIVENI
+2668 EVVVDNI
-2675 SFTDELTYGQ
+2675 SFTNELTYGQ

-2720 VDALNGNAKS
+2720 VDALNRNAKS

-2744 PREVSSVYKFRRA
+2744 PREVSSVYKFQRA

-2764 HWRQRDYISPACF
+2764 HWRQRDYISPTCF
-2777 MYLVERLLIL
+2777 VYLVERLLIL
-2787 AYSFEGFL
+2787 AYSFQGFL
-2795 YTTKSSFV
+2795 FTTKSSFV

-2837 IKQVLYCKRDTIEWI
+2837 IRQVLYCKPDTIEWI
-2852 GKSGL
+2852 GKSDL

-2872 MLCLLCVNCKKY
+2872 MLCLLCVNCGKY
-2884 YNFLF
+2884 YNVLF

-2895 DITSWLPREFYD
+2895 DITSWLPREFHD
-2907 VFRRKRKYVDLTL
+2907 VLRKKRKYVDLTL

-2928 EDPLVIVSLGENGP
+2928 EDPLVIVSLGENVS
-2942 KFTCSHAI
+2942 KFICPHAI
-2950 FVDLRITH
+2950 FVDLGVAH
-2958 RRDDIMEVLF
+2958 RREDIMEVLF
-2968 QMDNK
+2968 QTDNK

-2978 TVSVPVK
+2978 TVSVSVE

-2991 CGKELPLNS
+2991 CGKELPLNI
-3000 EKQEKISKAP
+3000 EKEEISKSP
-3010 FSNSTSLADQNVE
+3010 FSNSTSLADHNVE
-3023 IQNTSEGNLQMISGL
+3023 NRNTSEGNLQMISGL

-3046 KAVDNIGHGDLQNF
+3046 KAVDNIGHGDLQDF

-3084 KMEFNEDGT
+3084 KMEFNKDKMEFQEDGT
-3093 LVPKA
+3093 PVPKP
-3098 KESCNAL
+3098 KEGCNAL
-3105 LTPTDLFSALEN
+3105 LTSTDLFSALEN

-3139 ISMITSLLKSFHT
+3139 ISMITSLLKSLHT

-3176 SETNKLLENEGNH
+3176 SETNKLSENEGNH
-3189 KMVEKT
+3189 KVEET

-3209 GGRDAQANKGKGN
+3209 GARNSGRDAQANKGKGN
-3222 NNSKKGKNGKGDQKK
+3222 NNSKKGKNGKGDRKK

>member
-1 MMTNRDSSDK
+1 MMTNGDSSDT
-11 KKALSQLDFTD
+11 KKALSELDFTN
-22 LVLSWSLQDILNE
+22 LVLSWSLEDILNE

-53 HYIGSF
+53 HYLGSF

-91 SKPYRPSLFDIKVD
+91 SKPYGASLFDIKVD
-105 YWRNRFN
+105 SWRNRFN

-134 ESLSDLQR
+134 ESVSDLQR
-142 AGRMWTFAS
+142 VGRMWTFAS
-151 VTRITEEENEGNSSS
+151 VTGFTEEENEGDSSS

-171 IVSRDIEVKN
+171 IASRDIEVKN
-181 ELRESLFVV
+181 GLRESLFVV
-190 FLMNITTN
+190 FLTNITTN
-198 KRIWNA
+198 KRIWSA
-204 LRMSRNLKIIKEA
+204 LRIFNVITIKFFEEV
-217 LCADSSVQEDCKHCS
+217 LCANSSVQEDCKHCS
-232 AYKKSQLTDTFVRNL
+232 AYKKSQLADTFVRNL
-247 LSKLNESQG
+247 LSTLNESQR

-275 LIWGPPGTGKT
+275 LIRGPPGTGKT

-295 LLRMNC
+295 LLRMNY

-310 TAINEVAFRVLKL
+310 IAINGVASRVLKL

-329 AESEKHAFF
+329 AESEKQSFF

-346 YGNKERLEVDSEI
+346 FGNKERLKVDSEI
-359 QDIYLAYRVERLAE
+359 QHIYLDYRVERLAE

-380 WRHCLTAMIDFLE
+380 WRHCLTAMVNFLE

-402 IENQRV
+402 IKNQRM
-408 IREKEHIDQGEDTKA
+408 ISEKEHIDQGEGTKA

-438 NAASLRQCI
+438 NASSLRQCV

-461 HNLQNMEILIRFL
+461 HNLQNMEILICFL

-489 ELEEIFSRDNA
+489 ELEEIFSHDNA

-512 RKCISVLKTLRLSL
+512 RKCISVLETL

-536 SGSIRDF
+536 SDSIRDF
-543 CFQMA
+543 CFRMA
-548 SLIFCTASSSYKLHS
+548 SLIFCTASSSFKLHS

-597 ILVGDECQ
+597 VLVGDECQ

-628 SLLGHPKHLLN
+628 SSLGHRKHLLN
-639 MQYRMH
+639 MQHRMH

-670 SYGRQYL
+670 SYERQYL

-718 NLYKEWNVSKKK
+718 KLYKEWNVSKKK

-739 AAQVVA
+739 AAQVMA

-809 RQLFF
+809 CLWIVGNERTLASSKSIWEALVRDARHRQLFF
-814 GADEDIDMAKTIIDA
+814 GADEDSDMAKTIIDV

-871 IKMSVIQLLLK
+871 IKKSVIQLLLK

-895 TVCESSSQILKQFKV
+895 SVCESSSQILKQFKV

-930 LKVWDILPLD
+930 LKVWDVLPLD

-978 WVPSFD
+978 WGPSFD
-984 IPRFKSLCNHGLH
+984 IPRFKSLCNHVLH
-997 NESSDGL
+997 NESSGGL

-1030 CMVNHLLSD
+1030 GMVNHLLSD

-1098 GAGTSTSIETSQK
+1098 GAGTNTSIESNQK
-1111 NDVGECILETKG
+1111 NDVDECILETKG

-1148 KRFACGGNFSAENS
+1148 KRFACGGNFSGENS
-1162 SIGVDDPAH
+1162 SINVDEPAH

-1183 PCKYPL
+1183 PSKYPL
-1189 VITFHKFLMMLDGT
+1189 VITFHKLLMMLDGT

-1218 SKCGTI
+1218 SKCGTT

-1230 LETFLRTKEVNYE
+1230 LETFLRTKEVTYE
-1243 RFCSFY
+1243 RFCSLY
-1249 WPHFNCQLTKK
+1249 WPRFNCQLTKK
-1260 LDPSRVFIEIMSHIK
+1260 LDPSRVFTEIMSHIK
-1275 GGLRVGETHE
+1275 GGLGVGETHE
-1285 GKIHQEDYVILSEG
+1285 GKIRQEDYVILSEG
-1299 RVSTLSRERRERI
+1299 RGSTLSRERRERI

-1329 DLADFVNNLHYRLR
+1329 DSADFVNDLHYRLR

-1349 DKMDFI
+1349 EKMDFV

-1400 EDIRNLFYK
+1400 EDIRNLFYR

-1463 VDILEPETTLLYGEA
+1463 VDILEPETTLLHGEA

-1499 NGNGDIVGFGAEQ
+1499 NGNGDVVGFGAEQ

-1521 RQDISEHVGKQALV
+1521 RLDISEHVGKQALV

-1556 SSPLKNQWRVIYEF
+1556 SSPLENQWRVIYEF

-1575 LLDPGTSFS
+1575 LLDPGTSFPS
-1584 CFNEARHNVLCSELK
+1584 FNEATHNVLCSELK

-1611 LWICENMEDLSKP
+1611 LWICENIEDLSKP

-1645 QAMQVASSP
+1645 QAMQVASST
-1654 QEWKERGIKV
+1654 QEWKERGIK
-1664 WLIPPNVTAATNLFY
+1664 LFH
-1679 EKNYVMAKM
+1679 ENNYAVAKM
-1688 CFERAKDRLWE
+1688 CFERAKDILWE
-1699 KRTSAACCRAS
+1699 KRASAACCRAS
-1710 ADHMRG
+1710 ADCMRG

-1731 IYDSIDDA
+1731 IYDSIGDA
-1739 ESAAQCFYE
+1739 ESAAAAAQCFYE

-1763 ESELKKAGECFS
+1763 ESELRKAGECFS

-1780 EKAAEVYAR
+1780 KKAAEVYAR
-1789 GKYFSECLSACTKGK
+1789 GKYFSECLSACTEGK
-1804 LHDMGLE
+1804 LLDMGLE
-1811 YIQFWKEHAPRD
+1811 YIQFWKEHALRD
-1823 NVMSKTSSEIDR
+1823 NVMSKTSIEIDR

-1856 MMKFVRSFNSM
+1856 MVKFVRSFNSM
-1867 ASRRNFLR
+1867 ASRRNFLT

-1887 EESGNFSEAAEI
+1887 EEFGNFSEAAEI

-1907 LEADLLAK
+1907 LEADLRAK
-1915 AGRFNEASM
+1915 AGHFNEASM

-1950 ESEIL
+1950 ESELL

-1961 AKNQSDLF
+1961 AKNKSDLF

-1992 YLNASRRNK
+1992 YLSASRHNK
-2001 SRRGE
+2001 SLRGE

-2023 TYEWEDELA
+2023 TYEWEDELPA
-2032 VDLIKHSEEN
+2032 DLIKHSEEN

-2047 ISMGT
+2047 ISVGT

-2099 NNMNMKYVIL
+2099 NNMNMKFVIL
-2109 NPDAVWVREIK
+2109 NSDAVWVREIE
-2120 DCFLQRSGNLV
+2120 DHFLRRSGNLV

-2167 SSKNSISDFR
+2167 SSKNSISDFH
-2177 QSMTLVYIFEVTK
+2177 QSMSLVYIFEVTK
-2190 SLLGSKYLDCKKH
+2190 SLLGSKYLDCKK
-2203 DTQKLQKYFSE
+2203 
-2214 CLSACTKGKL
+2214 
-2224 HDMGLEYIQFRKEHA
+2224 
-2239 SRDNVMSKTSSEI
+2239 
-2252 DRIEQQFLES
+2252 
-2262 CAMHSYELKDNKSM
+2262 
-2276 MKFVRSFNSMASRR
+2276 
-2290 NFLTHVGCLD
+2290 
-2300 ELLMVEEESGNFS
+2300 
-2313 EAAEIAKMRGDT
+2313 
-2325 LLEADLLA
+2325 
-2333 KAGRFNEASMLI
+2333 
-2345 LWHVFSKSLWV
+2345 
-2356 SGSKGLP
+2356 
-2363 LKHFPQEREIL
+2363 
-2374 EKAKSFAK
+2374 
-2382 NQSDLFYEFVCTEV
+2382 
-2396 SILST
+2396 
-2401 EEMNLLVLNQYLNA
+2401 
-2415 SRRNKSLRGEILCT
+2415 
-2429 RRILDVHL
+2429 
-2437 HSSASTYEWEDE
+2437 
-2449 LAADLIKHSEEN
+2449 
-2461 VFHNQIS
+2461 
-2468 VGTLVCFWNLWKQK
+2468 
-2482 VENIFE
+2482 
-2488 YLTCLETQAVND
+2488 
-2500 HVNNGDFCLNYF
+2500 
-2512 GVRQLN
+2512 
-2518 NMNRK
+2518 
-2523 FVILNSDAVWVREIK
+2523 
-2538 DRFLQRSGNLVSTDA
+2538 
-2553 PHFVYA
+2553 
-2559 ARSYWRSELLSV
+2559 
-2571 GLRVLETLEGLHK
+2571 
-2584 FSSKNSIS
+2584 
-2592 DFRQSMALVY
+2592 
-2602 IFEVTKSLL
+2602 
-2611 GSKYLDHKKQD
+2611 QD
-2622 TQKLQNFCKLSTAA
+2622 TQKLQNFRKLSTAA

-2648 SLTKDMIS
+2648 SLTKDMTS

-2668 EVIVENI
+2668 EVIVDNI
-2675 SFTDELTYGQ
+2675 SFTDKLTYGL

-2720 VDALNGNAKS
+2720 IDALNGNAES
-2730 EFLRESTSG
+2730 EFESTSG

-2744 PREVSSVYKFRRA
+2744 PREVSSVYKFQRA
-2757 LEDAYKV
+2757 LENAYKV
-2764 HWRQRDYISPACF
+2764 DWRQRDYISPTCF
-2777 MYLVERLLIL
+2777 VYLVERLLIL
-2787 AYSFEGFL
+2787 AYSFQGFL
-2795 YTTKSSFV
+2795 FTTKSSFV

-2813 KQSADVANVMRFPTS
+2813 KQSADVVNMMRFPAS

-2837 IKQVLYCKRDTIEWI
+2837 IKQVLYFNQDTIEWI
-2852 GKSGL
+2852 RRSNL

-2872 MLCLLCVNCKKY
+2872 MLCLLCVNCEKY

-2895 DITSWLPREFYD
+2895 DITSLLPRKFYD
-2907 VFRRKRKYVDLTL
+2907 VFRKKGKYVNLTL

-2928 EDPLVIVSLGENGP
+2928 EDPLVIVSLGENGS
-2942 KFTCSHAI
+2942 KFICPHAI
-2950 FVDLRITH
+2950 FVDLRVTH
-2958 RRDDIMEVLF
+2958 RREDIMEVLF
-2968 QMDNK
+2968 QTDNK

-2978 TVSVPVK
+2978 TVSVSVK

-2991 CGKELPLNS
+2991 SGKELPSNI
-3000 EKQEKISKAP
+3000 EKEKISKAP
-3010 FSNSTSLADQNVE
+3010 FSNSTSLADQKVE
-3023 IQNTSEGNLQMISGL
+3023 NRNTSEGNLQMISGL

-3046 KAVDNIGHGDLQNF
+3046 KAVDNRGHGDLQNF

-3068 VEVEKVINLIT
+3068 VEVEKVMNFIT

-3093 LVPKA
+3093 PVPKP
-3098 KESCNAL
+3098 KEGCNAL
-3105 LTPTDLFSALEN
+3105 LTPTNLFSAPEN

-3131 SDSEVKRN
+3131 SLPQRVSLSAQGGGCHKRGRRRGEKASSGCQLLEEVEGCGCRMISPESVGRGWRDSNAGGMAKGGGELEVWNVEYFDVKQLLECGIHVICICLEPVNAWHDSEVKRN

-3165 MPNDTNSNRVA
+3165 MPNDTISNRVA
-3176 SETNKLLENEGNH
+3176 SETNKLSENEGNH
-3189 KMVEKT
+3189 KKVEET

-3209 GGRDAQANKGKGN
+3209 GAQ
-3222 NNSKKGKNGKGDQKK
+3222 NSG
-3237 K
+3237 

>member
-1 MMTNRDSSDK
+1 MNYNEF
-11 KKALSQLDFTD
+11 LL
-22 LVLSWSLQDILNE
+22 LNFV
-35 NLYKNQVE
+35 YKEEARVE

-53 HYIGSF
+53 HYLGSF

-91 SKPYRPSLFDIKVD
+91 SKSYGSSLFDIKVD

-126 FVVSDVKP
+126 FVISDVKP

-142 AGRMWTFAS
+142 VGRMWTFAS
-151 VTRITEEENEGNSSS
+151 VTSITEEENEGDSSS
-166 THFTV
+166 THFKV
-171 IVSRDIEVKN
+171 IASRDIEVKN
-181 ELRESLFVV
+181 GLRESLFVV

-198 KRIWNA
+198 KRVWNA
-204 LRMSRNLKIIKEA
+204 LRMLRNLKIIKEV

-232 AYKKSQLTDTFVRNL
+232 AYKKSHLTDTVVRNL

-286 KTVSVLLFT
+286 KTVSVLLCT

-310 TAINEVAFRVLKL
+310 IAIKEVASRVLKL

-329 AESEKHAFF
+329 AESEEETFF

-346 YGNKERLEVDSEI
+346 FGNKERLKVDSEI
-359 QDIYLAYRVERLAE
+359 QDIYLDYRVERLAE

-380 WRHCLTAMIDFLE
+380 WRHCLTAMVDFLE

-402 IENQRV
+402 IENQRM
-408 IREKEHIDQGEDTKA
+408 IKEKEHIDQGEGTKA

-438 NAASLRQCI
+438 NASSLRQCV

-461 HNLQNMEILIRFL
+461 HNLQNMEILIHFL

-489 ELEEIFSRDNA
+489 ELEEIFSHDNA
-500 SDDISESFGDTR
+500 SDDIYESFGDTR
-512 RKCISVLKTLRLSL
+512 RKCISVLKTLRLSI
-526 EGLDLPSAMN
+526 EGLELPSAMN

-543 CFQMA
+543 CFRMA

-563 VEMEPL
+563 VKMEPL

-655 FYFNQILDSPHVKRK
+655 FYFTQILDSPHVKRK

-776 IIIISTVRSNS
+776 IIIISTVRSNH
-787 GGSVGFLSSPQ
+787 GGSVGFLSSRQ
-798 RVNVALTRARH
+798 RVNVALTRARHCLWIVGNERTLASSESIWEALVRDARH

-814 GADEDIDMAKTIIDA
+814 GADEDSDMAKTIIDA
-829 KKELDQL
+829 KKDLDQL

-871 IKMSVIQLLLK
+871 IKKSVIQLLLK

-890 KKNVD
+890 KKNVNSN
-895 TVCESSSQILKQFKV
+895 CESSSQILKQFKV

-959 FINCCNQK
+959 FINFCNQK

-978 WVPSFD
+978 WGPSFD
-984 IPRFKSLCNHGLH
+984 IPRFKSLCNHVLH
-997 NESSDGL
+997 NESIDGL

-1030 CMVNHLLSD
+1030 GMVNHLLSD

-1098 GAGTSTSIETSQK
+1098 GAGTNTSIETSQK

-1148 KRFACGGNFSAENS
+1148 KRFACGGNFSGENS

-1183 PCKYPL
+1183 PSKYPL

-1203 MGNSYFERFLGAWEY
+1203 MGNSYFERFLDAWEY

-1230 LETFLRTKEVNYE
+1230 LETFLRIKEVNYE

-1249 WPHFNCQLTKK
+1249 WPHFNCQKTKK
-1260 LDPSRVFIEIMSHIK
+1260 LDPSRVFTEIMSHIK
-1275 GGLRVGETHE
+1275 GGLGVGETHE
-1285 GKIHQEDYVILSEG
+1285 GKIRQEDYVILSECRG
-1299 RVSTLSRERRERI
+1299 STLSRERRERI
-1312 YSIFQDYEKMK
+1312 YSICQDYEKMK

-1329 DLADFVNNLHYRLR
+1329 DLADFVNDIHYRLR

-1349 DKMDFI
+1349 DKMDFV

-1400 EDIRNLFYK
+1400 EDIRNLFYR
-1409 EFILESRGDGS
+1409 EFIMESRGDGS
-1420 SERKDKGLLSKVRN
+1420 SERNDKGLLSKVRN

-1490 IITIFGKSG
+1490 IITIFGKRG

-1521 RQDISEHVGKQALV
+1521 RQDVSEHVGKQALV

-1584 CFNEARHNVLCSELK
+1584 SFNEARHNVLCSELK

-1654 QEWKERGIKV
+1654 QEWKQRGIK
-1664 WLIPPNVTAATNLFY
+1664 LFY
-1679 EKNYVMAKM
+1679 ENNYVMAKM

-1699 KRTSAACCRAS
+1699 KRASAACCRAS

-1731 IYDSIDDA
+1731 IYDSIGDA

-1748 LGEYERAGRIYEKCG
+1748 LGEYKRAGRIYEKCG

-1789 GKYFSECLSACTKGK
+1789 GKHFSECLSACTKGK

-1851 KDNKS
+1851 KDNKF

-1867 ASRRNFLR
+1867 ASRRNFLT

-1887 EESGNFSEAAEI
+1887 EEFGNFSEAAEI
-1899 AKMRGDTL
+1899 AKLRGDTL
-1907 LEADLLAK
+1907 READLLAK
-1915 AGRFNEASM
+1915 AGRFDEASM
-1924 LILWHVFSKSL
+1924 RILWHVFSKSL

-1950 ESEIL
+1950 ESEIF

-1961 AKNQSDLF
+1961 AKNKSDLF

-1987 LVLNQ
+1987 FVLNQ

-2001 SRRGE
+2001 SLRGK

-2014 DVHLHSSAS
+2014 DVHLHSSEL
-2023 TYEWEDELA
+2023 TYVWEDELPA
-2032 VDLIKHSEEN
+2032 DLITHSEEN

-2047 ISMGT
+2047 ISVGT
-2052 LVCFWNLWKQKVENI
+2052 LVCFWNLWKQEVENI

-2080 DHMNY
+2080 DDHLNY
-2085 GDFCLNYFGVRRQL
+2085 GDFCLNYFDVRQL
-2099 NNMNMKYVIL
+2099 DNVNMKFVIL
-2109 NPDAVWVREIK
+2109 NSDAVWVREIK
-2120 DCFLQRSGNLV
+2120 YRFLQRSGNFV
-2131 STDAPH
+2131 SIEARH
-2137 FVYAARSHWRSELLS
+2137 FVYAARNHWRSELLS
-2152 VGLRVLETLEALHKF
+2152 VGLRVLETLEALRKF
-2167 SSKNSISDFR
+2167 SSKNSISDFC
-2177 QSMTLVYIFEVTK
+2177 QSMTLVYIFEVTE
-2190 SLLGSKYLDCKKH
+2190 SLLGSKYLDCKK
-2203 DTQKLQKYFSE
+2203 
-2214 CLSACTKGKL
+2214 
-2224 HDMGLEYIQFRKEHA
+2224 
-2239 SRDNVMSKTSSEI
+2239 
-2252 DRIEQQFLES
+2252 
-2262 CAMHSYELKDNKSM
+2262 
-2276 MKFVRSFNSMASRR
+2276 
-2290 NFLTHVGCLD
+2290 
-2300 ELLMVEEESGNFS
+2300 
-2313 EAAEIAKMRGDT
+2313 
-2325 LLEADLLA
+2325 
-2333 KAGRFNEASMLI
+2333 
-2345 LWHVFSKSLWV
+2345 
-2356 SGSKGLP
+2356 
-2363 LKHFPQEREIL
+2363 
-2374 EKAKSFAK
+2374 
-2382 NQSDLFYEFVCTEV
+2382 
-2396 SILST
+2396 
-2401 EEMNLLVLNQYLNA
+2401 
-2415 SRRNKSLRGEILCT
+2415 
-2429 RRILDVHL
+2429 
-2437 HSSASTYEWEDE
+2437 
-2449 LAADLIKHSEEN
+2449 
-2461 VFHNQIS
+2461 
-2468 VGTLVCFWNLWKQK
+2468 
-2482 VENIFE
+2482 
-2488 YLTCLETQAVND
+2488 
-2500 HVNNGDFCLNYF
+2500 
-2512 GVRQLN
+2512 
-2518 NMNRK
+2518 
-2523 FVILNSDAVWVREIK
+2523 
-2538 DRFLQRSGNLVSTDA
+2538 
-2553 PHFVYA
+2553 
-2559 ARSYWRSELLSV
+2559 
-2571 GLRVLETLEGLHK
+2571 
-2584 FSSKNSIS
+2584 
-2592 DFRQSMALVY
+2592 
-2602 IFEVTKSLL
+2602 
-2611 GSKYLDHKKQD
+2611 QD
-2622 TQKLQNFCKLSTAA
+2622 TQKLQNFRKLSTAA
-2636 YFNVAFPSEWRK
+2636 YFNIAFPSEWRK
-2648 SLTKDMIS
+2648 SLTKDMTS

-2663 RNLLE
+2663 CNLLE
-2668 EVIVENI
+2668 EVIVDNI

-2730 EFLRESTSG
+2730 EFLQESTSG
-2739 ISTEA
+2739 ISSEV
-2744 PREVSSVYKFRRA
+2744 PREVSSVYKFQRA
-2757 LEDAYKV
+2757 LEDAYNV
-2764 HWRQRDYISPACF
+2764 HWRQRDYISPTCF
-2777 MYLVERLLIL
+2777 VYLVERLLIL
-2787 AYSFEGFL
+2787 AYSFQGFL
-2795 YTTKSSFV
+2795 FTTKSSFV

-2813 KQSADVANVMRFPTS
+2813 KQSADVANAKRFPTS
-2828 GIFNFVVDI
+2828 GIFNFVVNI
-2837 IKQVLYCKRDTIEWI
+2837 IKEVLDCKQDTIEWI
-2852 GKSGL
+2852 GKSDL

-2872 MLCLLCVNCKKY
+2872 MLCLLCVNCGKY

-2907 VFRRKRKYVDLTL
+2907 VFRKKRKYVNLTL

-2928 EDPLVIVSLGENGP
+2928 EDPLVIVSLGENCS
-2942 KFTCSHAI
+2942 KFICPHAI
-2950 FVDLRITH
+2950 FVDLRVTH
-2958 RRDDIMEVLF
+2958 RREDIMEVLF
-2968 QMDNK
+2968 QTDNK

-2978 TVSVPVK
+2978 TVSVSVE

-2991 CGKELPLNS
+2991 CGKELSSNI
-3000 EKQEKISKAP
+3000 EKEKISKAP
-3010 FSNSTSLADQNVE
+3010 FSNSTSLTDQNVE
-3023 IQNTSEGNLQMISGL
+3023 NQNTSEGNRQMISGL

-3068 VEVEKVINLIT
+3068 VEVEKVINLVT

-3084 KMEFNEDGT
+3084 KMEFNKDKTEFNEDGT
-3093 LVPKA
+3093 PVPKP
-3098 KESCNAL
+3098 KEGCNAL

-3152 KRPELETLLNQLC
+3152 KRPELETLLNQLF
-3165 MPNDTNSNRVA
+3165 MPNDTNSNIVA
-3176 SETNKLLENEGNH
+3176 SETNKLSENEGNH
-3189 KMVEKT
+3189 KKVEET

-3209 GGRDAQANKGKGN
+3209 GARNSGQDAQANKRKGN
-3222 NNSKKGKNGKGDQKK
+3222 NNSKKGKNGKGGRKK

>member
-1 MMTNRDSSDK
+1 MTTMKKQKSPCNHFDLLSEELIHSILDRLDSSP
-11 KKALSQLDFTD
+11 LDNKSFFPR
-22 LVLSWSLQDILNE
+22 LQILLLRRIPPHQGVCVVLSNHLQGQSVE
-35 NLYKNQVE
+35 N
-43 KIPESFESVE
+43 IPESFESVG
-53 HYIGSF
+53 HYLGSF

-91 SKPYRPSLFDIKVD
+91 SKPYGSSLFDIKVD
-105 YWRNRFN
+105 YWWNKFY
-112 DLGKEPYK
+112 DHGKEPYK

-126 FVVSDVKP
+126 FVVVDVKP

-142 AGRMWTFAS
+142 VGRMWTFAS
-151 VTRITEEENEGNSSS
+151 VTRITEEENEGDSSS

-171 IVSRDIEVKN
+171 IASRDIEVKN
-181 ELRESLFVV
+181 GLRESLFVV

-204 LRMSRNLKIIKEA
+204 LRMLRNLKIIKEV

-275 LIWGPPGTGKT
+275 LIRGPPGTGKT
-286 KTVSVLLFT
+286 KTVIVLLFT

-310 TAINEVAFRVLKL
+310 IAIKEVASRVLKL

-329 AESEKHAFF
+329 AESEKQSFF
-338 CPLGDILL
+338 CPLGEILL
-346 YGNKERLEVDSEI
+346 FGNKERLKVDSEI
-359 QDIYLAYRVERLAE
+359 RDIYLDYRVERLAE

-380 WRHCLTAMIDFLE
+380 WKHCLTAMIDFLE

-402 IENQRV
+402 IENQRM
-408 IREKEHIDQGEDTKA
+408 IREKEHIDQGEGTKA

-438 NAASLRQCI
+438 NASSLRQCI

-489 ELEEIFSRDNA
+489 ELEEIFSHDNA
-500 SDDISESFGDTR
+500 SENISESFGDTR

-526 EGLDLPSAMN
+526 EGLDLPSARN

-543 CFQMA
+543 CFRMA
-548 SLIFCTASSSYKLHS
+548 SLIFCSASSSYKLHS
-563 VEMEPL
+563 VKMEPL

-605 LPAMVTSDVCIE
+605 LPAMVCIN

-628 SLLGHPKHLLN
+628 SLLGHPKHHLN

-655 FYFNQILDSPHVKRK
+655 FYFNQILDSPLVKRK

-718 NLYKEWNVSKKK
+718 KLYKEWNVSKKK
-730 ISVGVISPY
+730 ISVGVLSPY

-751 RKFEN
+751 QKFEN

-776 IIIISTVRSNS
+776 IIIISTVRHCLWI
-787 GGSVGFLSSPQ
+787 VGNERTLASSESIWE
-798 RVNVALTRARH
+798 ALVRDARH

-814 GADEDIDMAKTIIDA
+814 GADEDSDMAKTIIDA

-836 DDLLN
+836 NDLLN

-871 IKMSVIQLLLK
+871 IKKSVIQLLLK

-895 TVCESSSQILKQFKV
+895 SICESSSQILKQFKV

-930 LKVWDILPLD
+930 LKVWDVLPLD
-940 EISKL
+940 KISKL

-978 WVPSFD
+978 WGPSFD
-984 IPRFKSLCNHGLH
+984 IPRFKSLCNHVLH

-1019 LSLMKFYSLSS
+1019 LLLMKFYSLSS
-1030 CMVNHLLSD
+1030 GMGNHLLSD
-1039 DTGGELDLPFEVS
+1039 NTGGELDLPFEVS

-1098 GAGTSTSIETSQK
+1098 GAGTNTSIETSQK

-1134 PKLCYAIKQNVTNL
+1134 PKVCYAIKQNVTNL
-1148 KRFACGGNFSAENS
+1148 KRFACGGNFSGENS
-1162 SIGVDDPAH
+1162 SIDVDDPAH

-1183 PCKYPL
+1183 PSKYPL

-1203 MGNSYFERFLGAWEY
+1203 MGNSYFERFLGAWKY

-1230 LETFLRTKEVNYE
+1230 LETFLRIKEVNYE
-1243 RFCSFY
+1243 SFCSFY
-1249 WPHFNCQLTKK
+1249 WPRFNCQLTKK
-1260 LDPSRVFIEIMSHIK
+1260 LDPSRVFTEIMSHIK
-1275 GGLRVGETHE
+1275 GGSGVGETQE
-1285 GKIHQEDYVILSEG
+1285 GKIRQEDYVILSEG
-1299 RVSTLSRERRERI
+1299 RVSTLSRERREKI

-1323 KDNGDF
+1323 KKNGDF
-1329 DLADFVNNLHYRLR
+1329 DSADFVNDLHYRLR

-1349 DKMDFI
+1349 DKMDFV

-1400 EDIRNLFYK
+1400 EDIRNLFYR

-1420 SERKDKGLLSKVRN
+1420 SERKDKGLLSKVCN

-1535 LTVVECKGL
+1535 LTV
-1544 EFQDVLL
+1544 DVLL

-1584 CFNEARHNVLCSELK
+1584 SFNEARHNVLCSELK

-1645 QAMQVASSP
+1645 QAMQVTSSA
-1654 QEWKERGIKV
+1654 QEWKEKGIKV
-1664 WLIPPNVTAATNLFY
+1664 WLIPPNVTAATIVISTSLFN

-1688 CFERAKDRLWE
+1688 CFEKAKDRLWE
-1699 KRTSAACCRAS
+1699 KRASAACCRAS
-1710 ADHMRG
+1710 ADCMRG

-1731 IYDSIDDA
+1731 IYDSIGDA

-1775 MAGCH
+1775 MARCH

-1804 LHDMGLE
+1804 LLDMGLE
-1811 YIQFWKEHAPRD
+1811 YIQIWKEHAPRD

-1835 IEQQFLESCAM
+1835 IEQRFLESCAM

-1856 MMKFVRSFNSM
+1856 MVKFVRSFNSM
-1867 ASRRNFLR
+1867 ASRRNFLK

-1887 EESGNFSEAAEI
+1887 EEFGNFSEAAEI

-1907 LEADLLAK
+1907 LEADLRAK

-1924 LILWHVFSKSL
+1924 LILWHVFTKSL

-1950 ESEIL
+1950 ENEIL

-1961 AKNQSDLF
+1961 AKNKSDLF

-1992 YLNASRRNK
+1992 DLNASRRNK
-2001 SRRGE
+2001 SLRGE

-2023 TYEWEDELA
+2023 TYEWEDELPA
-2032 VDLIKHSEEN
+2032 DLIKHSEEN

-2047 ISMGT
+2047 ISVRT

-2099 NNMNMKYVIL
+2099 NNMNMK
-2109 NPDAVWVREIK
+2109 
-2120 DCFLQRSGNLV
+2120 
-2131 STDAPH
+2131 
-2137 FVYAARSHWRSELLS
+2137 
-2152 VGLRVLETLEALHKF
+2152 
-2167 SSKNSISDFR
+2167 
-2177 QSMTLVYIFEVTK
+2177 
-2190 SLLGSKYLDCKKH
+2190 
-2203 DTQKLQKYFSE
+2203 
-2214 CLSACTKGKL
+2214 
-2224 HDMGLEYIQFRKEHA
+2224 
-2239 SRDNVMSKTSSEI
+2239 
-2252 DRIEQQFLES
+2252 
-2262 CAMHSYELKDNKSM
+2262 
-2276 MKFVRSFNSMASRR
+2276 
-2290 NFLTHVGCLD
+2290 
-2300 ELLMVEEESGNFS
+2300 
-2313 EAAEIAKMRGDT
+2313 
-2325 LLEADLLA
+2325 
-2333 KAGRFNEASMLI
+2333 
-2345 LWHVFSKSLWV
+2345 
-2356 SGSKGLP
+2356 
-2363 LKHFPQEREIL
+2363 
-2374 EKAKSFAK
+2374 
-2382 NQSDLFYEFVCTEV
+2382 
-2396 SILST
+2396 
-2401 EEMNLLVLNQYLNA
+2401 
-2415 SRRNKSLRGEILCT
+2415 
-2429 RRILDVHL
+2429 
-2437 HSSASTYEWEDE
+2437 
-2449 LAADLIKHSEEN
+2449 
-2461 VFHNQIS
+2461 
-2468 VGTLVCFWNLWKQK
+2468 
-2482 VENIFE
+2482 
-2488 YLTCLETQAVND
+2488 
-2500 HVNNGDFCLNYF
+2500 
-2512 GVRQLN
+2512 
-2518 NMNRK
+2518 

-2538 DRFLQRSGNLVSTDA
+2538 DRFLQRSGNFVSTDA

-2559 ARSYWRSELLSV
+2559 ARSHWGSELLSV
-2571 GLRVLETLEGLHK
+2571 GLRVLETLEALHK

-2611 GSKYLDHKKQD
+2611 GSKYLDCKEQD

-2648 SLTKDMIS
+2648 SLTKDMTS

-2668 EVIVENI
+2668 EVIVDNI
-2675 SFTDELTYGQ
+2675 SFTDKLTYGQ

-2720 VDALNGNAKS
+2720 VDALNGNGKS
-2730 EFLRESTSG
+2730 EFLQESTSG

-2744 PREVSSVYKFRRA
+2744 PREVSYVYKFQRA

-2764 HWRQRDYISPACF
+2764 HWRQRDYISPTCF
-2777 MYLVERLLIL
+2777 VYLVERLLIL
-2787 AYSFEGFL
+2787 AYSFQGFL
-2795 YTTKSSFV
+2795 FTTKSSFV
-2803 EWLICEQPHA
+2803 EWLICEKPYA
-2813 KQSADVANVMRFPTS
+2813 KQSADVVNMMRFPTS

-2837 IKQVLYCKRDTIEWI
+2837 IKQVLYCKEDTIEWI
-2852 GKSGL
+2852 GKSDL

-2872 MLCLLCVNCKKY
+2872 MLCLLCVNCGKY
-2884 YNFLF
+2884 HNFLF
-2889 EVLARN
+2889 EVLANN

-2907 VFRRKRKYVDLTL
+2907 VFRRKRKYVNLTL

-2928 EDPLVIVSLGENGP
+2928 EDPLVIVSLGENCP
-2942 KFTCSHAI
+2942 KFTCPRAI
-2950 FVDLRITH
+2950 FVDLRVTH
-2958 RRDDIMEVLF
+2958 RREDIIEVLF

-2973 APLDQ
+2973 DPLDQ
-2978 TVSVPVK
+2978 TVSVSVE

-2991 CGKELPLNS
+2991 CGKEFPPNS
-3000 EKQEKISKAP
+3000 EKQEKISKTL

-3023 IQNTSEGNLQMISGL
+3023 NRNTSEGNLQMISGL
-3038 FGKISDAL
+3038 FEKISVAL
-3046 KAVDNIGHGDLQNF
+3046 WKR
-3060 LSGVSTIK
+3060 T
-3068 VEVEKVINLIT
+3068 
-3079 AALTE
+3079 
-3084 KMEFNEDGT
+3084 
-3093 LVPKA
+3093 
-3098 KESCNAL
+3098 
-3105 LTPTDLFSALEN
+3105 
-3117 MVDEFKQLSSALNV
+3117 SS
-3131 SDSEVKRN
+3131 E
-3139 ISMITSLLKSFHT
+3139 
-3152 KRPELETLLNQLC
+3152 Q
-3165 MPNDTNSNRVA
+3165 
-3176 SETNKLLENEGNH
+3176 
-3189 KMVEKT
+3189 
-3195 SKSGKGKAVEATVS
+3195 
-3209 GGRDAQANKGKGN
+3209 
-3222 NNSKKGKNGKGDQKK
+3222 
-3237 K
+3237 